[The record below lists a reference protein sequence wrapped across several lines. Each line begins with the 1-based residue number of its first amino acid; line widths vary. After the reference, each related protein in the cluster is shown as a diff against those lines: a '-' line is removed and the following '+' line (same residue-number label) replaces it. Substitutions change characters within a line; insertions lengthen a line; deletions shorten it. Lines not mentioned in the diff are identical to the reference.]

1 MSKFTTGLVVGVGI
15 GFLFAPLSG
24 QEMRQTISERVQK
37 LRASATP
44 AAKHLQAP
52 SPPAHSTQPTQNT
65 QSITQPTDT
74 VSAERS
80 SLTALPD
87 LQQTTSAIPTEAI
100 PEPSTTSTQPIQP
113 TQQDAAVMP
122 IPHTN
127 EATASSPSTNNQ
139 VFADATPVVETP
151 TPTEDDERTIPL
163 PSPTKY
169 SNNQTTT
176 DQNQLASIP
185 GMTPEL
191 RQTFE
196 NAGITT
202 QQQLLQRT
210 PTKEAASDLAHSI
223 GTSVRSMRHV
233 VTCADLFRLPGADS
247 DTVALLEQAGV
258 TSCQDLQQRNPEHL
272 HAKLVETQ
280 AQQDTAARV
289 PDLDQLT
296 AMISA
301 AANLSTTNKA

>member
-1 MSKFTTGLVVGVGI
+1 
-15 GFLFAPLSG
+15 
-24 QEMRQTISERVQK
+24 
-37 LRASATP
+37 
-44 AAKHLQAP
+44 
-52 SPPAHSTQPTQNT
+52 
-65 QSITQPTDT
+65 
-74 VSAERS
+74 
-80 SLTALPD
+80 
-87 LQQTTSAIPTEAI
+87 
-100 PEPSTTSTQPIQP
+100 
-113 TQQDAAVMP
+113 
-122 IPHTN
+122 
-127 EATASSPSTNNQ
+127 
-139 VFADATPVVETP
+139 
-151 TPTEDDERTIPL
+151 
-163 PSPTKY
+163 
-169 SNNQTTT
+169 
-176 DQNQLASIP
+176 
-185 GMTPEL
+185 MTPEL